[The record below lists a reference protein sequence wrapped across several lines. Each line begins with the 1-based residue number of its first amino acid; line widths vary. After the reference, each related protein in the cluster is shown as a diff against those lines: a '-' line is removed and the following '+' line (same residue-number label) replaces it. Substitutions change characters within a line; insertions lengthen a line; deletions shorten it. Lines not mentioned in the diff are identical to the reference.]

1 MNKADLLGLKN
12 WFLHKQRALPWR
24 QNRSPY
30 AIWVSEIMLQ
40 QTQVATV
47 IPYFER
53 WMERF
58 PTLQHLALSSLDEV
72 LKLWEGLG
80 YYSRARN
87 LHEGAKHILT
97 HHHGIFP
104 DSLLEITQIKGIG
117 PYTQGAIASFAFHQR
132 VAAVD
137 GNVIRVL
144 SRYYLIEDDV
154 TKVKTVT
161 YIRRLAQELL
171 PEQESWIT
179 NEALI
184 ELGALVCTRVPQCQ
198 TCPLKQGCQAYLSGK
213 TSSIPLKSKTKA
225 IETLHRTAAIIKC
238 KDHLLVR
245 HVEQGEIMEG
255 LHEFPYFQI
264 HTNPNNNNKNDSHKL
279 NDEHSELIKCISDK
293 FNFSVSW
300 CGDLPT
306 VKHTFTRFKV
316 ILRSKLFHTE
326 QMVLLPKSYQWI
338 SLVTSNSL
346 AFSSGHKKLLR
357 HFEEIDKKI

>member
-24 QNRSPY
+24 KNRSPY

-58 PTLQHLALSSLDEV
+58 PTIQHLALSSLDEV
-72 LKLWEGLG
+72 LKVWEGLG

-87 LHEGAKHILT
+87 LHEGAKHILN
-97 HHHGIFP
+97 HHQGIFP
-104 DSLLEITQIKGIG
+104 DSLLEIAQIKGIG

-144 SRYYLIEDDV
+144 SRYYLIEDDIA
-154 TKVKTVT
+154 KVKTVT
-161 YIRRLAQELL
+161 YIRLLAQELL
-171 PEQESWIT
+171 PEEDSWIV

-198 TCPLKQGCQAYLSGK
+198 TCPLKKGCQAYLSGK
-213 TSSIPLKSKTKA
+213 TTSIPVKSKAKA
-225 IETLHRTAAIIKC
+225 IEILHRTAAIIKC
-238 KDHLLVR
+238 KDHLLIR
-245 HVEQGEIMEG
+245 HVEAGEIMEG
-255 LHEFPYFQI
+255 LHEFPYFQMQA
-264 HTNPNNNNKNDSHKL
+264 NDNNDSHKL
-279 NDEHSELIKCISDK
+279 NDDHGELIKCISDK
-293 FNFSVSW
+293 FNFSVKL
-300 CGDLPT
+300 GRDLPT
-306 VKHTFTRFKV
+306 VKHTFTRFRV
-316 ILRSKLFHTE
+316 ILKSKFFHTE
-326 QMVLLPKSYQWI
+326 QMVPLPKSYKWV
-338 SLVTSNSL
+338 SLATINSL
-346 AFSSGHKKLLR
+346 AFSSGHKKILKHLELL
-357 HFEEIDKKI
+357 I